1 MEYCHNLKTSF
12 RNISNLY
19 KGHIAI
25 EYSDGVHTYQELDNK
40 SNAYVNYLISNNIG
54 QGDVVAIASTK
65 VFEDYALMVACLKS
79 GITYV
84 NLDIENPNK
93 RLEGIFEVCQPKI
106 LFSKVKLNNI
116 SNLCKV
122 NNIKHTLYD
131 SLATFKDESLNLNSN
146 IDGDTIAYIMFTS
159 GSTGVPKGVA
169 ITHQNIIHFIN
180 WIKNKY
186 EINKSDRFANISP
199 MYFDNSVFDF
209 YGSLFNGATLVP
221 IRKELLTQPVE
232 LIEYVGD
239 MECTIWFSV
248 PSMLI
253 YLTTMRVLNE
263 SNLENIRIFT
273 FGGEGYPKRE
283 LEKLYKLYS
292 DRADFINVYGPTE
305 CTCICSSYN
314 ITEKDFENYDELAS
328 LGTINQNF
336 SYVILNSENNESDLG
351 ELCLLGPNVGVG
363 YFNDLEKTNNAFVSF
378 NNSRHYEKKMYKTG
392 DIVEE
397 KNGLLFFKGRI
408 DNQIKHMGYRIELE
422 EIEFALNSLKEIGQS
437 AVLYKREEGG
447 AYGKII
453 AFITSNNPIFTSE
466 IIKIELKNILPLY
479 MVPSNIYIL
488 DRLPKNKNGKVDK
501 KYLRKNL

>member
-1 MEYCHNLKTSF
+1 VKYYFNLKLFFEDVTYTF
-12 RNISNLY
+12 KNNIAIAYKDEKYSYEDLNEKANLY
-19 KGHIAI
+19 
-25 EYSDGVHTYQELDNK
+25 SQ
-40 SNAYVNYLISNNIG
+40 YLNEQRVK

-65 VFEDYALMVACLKS
+65 VFEDYALMIACLKN

-84 NLDIENPNK
+84 NLDIENPAK
-93 RLEGIFEVCQPKI
+93 RIKDIFKICKPKFV
-106 LFSKVKLNNI
+106 FSKTKINTIVNSSAEFNI
-116 SNLCKV
+116 DCIAYNDIQL
-122 NNIKHTLYD
+122 T
-131 SLATFKDESLNLNSN
+131 TKDESLFNLI

-159 GSTGVPKGVA
+159 GSSGTPKGVA
-169 ITHQNIIHFIN
+169 ITHQNVIHLIS
-180 WIKNKY
+180 WVKNKY

>member
-186 EINKSDRFANISP
+186 SIQKKDKFANISP

-209 YGSLFNGATLVP
+209 YGALFNGATLVP
-221 IRKELLTQPVE
+221 IKKELQTHPIE
-232 LIEYVGD
+232 LVEYVSKLS
-239 MECTIWFSV
+239 CTIWFSV

-253 YLTTMRVLNE
+253 YLTTMRVLSR
-263 SNLENIRIFT
+263 SNLNNIRVFT

-283 LEKLYKLYS
+283 LKKLYDIYS
-292 DRADFINVYGPTE
+292 TQADFINVYGPTE
-305 CTCICSSYN
+305 CTCICSSYK
-314 ITEKDFENYDELAS
+314 ITIKDFENYDELPS
-328 LGTINQNF
+328 LGRVNQNF
-336 SYVILNSENNESDLG
+336 SYVILDEKGEECILG

-363 YFNDLEKTNNAFVSF
+363 YFNELEKTNKCFMLFTNGK
-378 NNSRHYEKKMYKTG
+378 HYEKRMYKTG
-392 DIVEE
+392 DLVKE
-397 KNGLLFFKGRI
+397 KKGLLFFKGRI

-422 EIEFALNSLKEIGQS
+422 EIEFALNSLKEISEGV
-437 AVLYKREEGG
+437 VLYKRTKST
-447 AYGKII
+447 YGKIT
-453 AFITSNNPIFTSE
+453 AFVTLNN
-466 IIKIELKNILPLY
+466 KIEGKDIKKKLEYILPAY
-479 MVPSNIYIL
+479 MIPSHVRVLKKI
-488 DRLPKNKNGKVDK
+488 PKNQNGKTDK
-501 KYLRKNL
+501 VVLMTEL